1 LIQQLFL
8 DAIEDGNTIGG
19 VETLF
24 DLHKFSQKRIC
35 ANTTCGKEFSPSQKP
50 QRFCCPKCKRVFFQR
65 KEHERIKAQLKFN
78 QNIKWPIPE
87 NLNEQVKEAIKL
99 FYGIGRKKRLG
110 IRAIGNLQDK
120 SHSQIR
126 RDLIDAGYYPV
137 MPEKN
142 RRARKG
148 QGPHSKIRKH
158 EMSEER
164 KREWERKVQVC
175 LENLKQGVKV
185 ETTCHANDWIPAGV
199 WFYLYRNGEY
209 KEWKAAHP
217 AKPANVKQYER
228 SRAFN
233 WRSKKYP
240 TEDEF
245 QDAIEQLLKD
255 FQVPFVRE
263 KKLVQSRSRMDFE
276 LNTSTFLECKICTKS
291 NIFARAIGQAFLA
304 RAEKKDVWFVIPDD
318 ISMRKDQLELLREFQ
333 IPIFSETSFRQKLA
347 GQEPVQ
353 VQTRITAGLST
364 L

>member
-1 LIQQLFL
+1 M
-8 DAIEDGNTIGG
+8 
-19 VETLF
+19 ETLF
-24 DLHKFSQKRIC
+24 DLRELSEKRAC
-35 ANTTCGKEFSPSQKP
+35 ATCGKEFLPSQKP

-65 KEHERIKAQLKFN
+65 KEAARIKARFEFIQHN
-78 QNIKWPIPE
+78 QVPLPE
-87 NLNEQVKEAIKL
+87 NISQIDKEAL
-99 FYGIGRKKRLG
+99 ELYTDPKRNYG
-110 IRAIGNLQDK
+110 IRAIARWQNR

-126 RDLIDAGYYPV
+126 RVLIELGAYTPT
-137 MPEKN
+137 PEQN

-148 QGPHSKIRKH
+148 IGPYSKVRKR

-164 KREWERKVQVC
+164 KKEWERKVQVC

-185 ETTCHANDWIPAGV
+185 ETTCHANGWTPAGV
-199 WFYLYRNGEY
+199 WFYLYRNNEY

-228 SRAFN
+228 SRAFD

-263 KKLVQSRSRMDFE
+263 KKLVRSRSRMDFE
-276 LNTSTFLECKICTKS
+276 LYASTFLECKICTKS

-318 ISMRKDQLELLREFQ
+318 ISMRKDQLELLQEFQ

-353 VQTRITAGLST
+353 VQTKTTGKL
-364 L
+364 LE

>member
-1 LIQQLFL
+1 
-8 DAIEDGNTIGG
+8 

-24 DLHKFSQKRIC
+24 DLREFSEKRDC
-35 ANTTCGKEFSPSQKP
+35 ATCGTEFLPSQKP

-65 KEHERIKAQLKFN
+65 KEAARIKARFEFTQNN
-78 QNIKWPIPE
+78 QVPLPE
-87 NLNEQVKEAIKL
+87 NLSELDKEAVRL
-99 FYGIGRKKRLG
+99 HTDPTRKKRLG
-110 IRAIGNLQDK
+110 IRSIASLQDR
-120 SHSQIR
+120 SHTQVKR
-126 RDLIDAGYYPV
+126 VLIEAGVYKPT
-137 MPEKN
+137 PEQN

-148 QGPHSKIRKH
+148 IGPHSKVRKR

-164 KREWERKVQVC
+164 KKEWERKVGVC
-175 LENLKQGVKV
+175 LEGLNRGIGV
-185 ETTCHANDWIPAGV
+185 ETTCHANGWTPAGI
-199 WFYLYRNGEY
+199 WFYLYRNNEY

-228 SRAFN
+228 GRAFN

-245 QDAIEQLLKD
+245 QNVIEQLLKD
-255 FQVPFVRE
+255 FQISFVRE
-263 KKLVQSRSRMDFE
+263 KKLLQSRSRMDFE
-276 LNTSTFLECKICTKS
+276 LNASTFLECKICTKS

-318 ISMRKDQLELLREFQ
+318 ISMRKDQLELLQEFQ

-353 VQTRITAGLST
+353 VQTRITAGLSIS
-364 L
+364 